1 MDGGKGISFGGK
13 ITNCHEI
20 NCLNFQAPTSFAI
33 DINDLKISAAEAGK
47 ATDKAGQLE
56 AAAAGTWGSRHI
68 PLNISVK
75 LFLSEAGSNSDAAA
89 SSSATNQSKTLK
101 LANPKQD
108 PHLTAWDLVAQA
120 IDRTLFILYLLI
132 VVLFM
137 AVYLRGG

>member
-1 MDGGKGISFGGK
+1 MIFNLQS
-13 ITNCHEI
+13 
-20 NCLNFQAPTSFAI
+20 
-33 DINDLKISAAEAGK
+33 
-47 ATDKAGQLE
+47 
-56 AAAAGTWGSRHI
+56 
-68 PLNISVK
+68 
-75 LFLSEAGSNSDAAA
+75 GSNSDAAA
-89 SSSATNQSKTLK
+89 SSSAANQSKTLK